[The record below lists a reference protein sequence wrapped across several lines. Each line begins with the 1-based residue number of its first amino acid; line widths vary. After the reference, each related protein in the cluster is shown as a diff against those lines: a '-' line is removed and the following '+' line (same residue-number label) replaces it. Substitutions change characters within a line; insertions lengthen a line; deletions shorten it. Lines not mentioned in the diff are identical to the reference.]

1 MKSLA
6 LRLLTRLAIALV
18 VLYFLLGLL
27 VVAVLSKPKRRLDL
41 GKHPGT
47 HGLRYQDVRF
57 PSRGGDA
64 KLAAWYIPHDS
75 RRLALVM
82 VHGKDGSR
90 TNEQNG
96 RNDELLAAL
105 HQLGFTLLAIDL
117 RGHGQS
123 SSARFSFGVHES
135 RDVLGGVDYLASQG
149 FAKAQIGLHGVSMG
163 AASVL
168 IAAAQDPT
176 VPALIADCGYADFG
190 RVLRR
195 EWTHRTHLPMWV
207 MPASQII
214 GRLWLGTD
222 MTTVRP
228 IEHIPQI
235 KSRVLFIHAEKD
247 RLIPPTDSQEMAAL
261 LPGSQLWIQPG
272 AQHAS
277 GFDADPEGYTRH
289 VADFFTQTL
298 HN

>member
-1 MKSLA
+1 VETPSWP
-6 LRLLTRLAIALV
+6 
-18 VLYFLLGLL
+18 LGTSRTTA
-27 VVAVLSKPKRRLDL
+27 VA
-41 GKHPGT
+41 
-47 HGLRYQDVRF
+47 
-57 PSRGGDA
+57 
-64 KLAAWYIPHDS
+64 
-75 RRLALVM
+75 LALVM
-82 VHGKDGSR
+82 VHGKGGSR

-195 EWTHRTHLPMWV
+195 EWTPRTHLPMWV
-207 MPASQII
+207 MPASQIV

-247 RLIPPTDSQEMAAL
+247 SLIPPTDSQEMAAL
-261 LPGSQLWIQPG
+261 AAGLYRCGFSPVPSTPQ
-272 AQHAS
+272 AS
-277 GFDADPEGYTRH
+277 TQTPRRYTRH
-289 VADFFTQTL
+289 VADFFDPDLCAISVPTDPL
-298 HN
+298 RFA